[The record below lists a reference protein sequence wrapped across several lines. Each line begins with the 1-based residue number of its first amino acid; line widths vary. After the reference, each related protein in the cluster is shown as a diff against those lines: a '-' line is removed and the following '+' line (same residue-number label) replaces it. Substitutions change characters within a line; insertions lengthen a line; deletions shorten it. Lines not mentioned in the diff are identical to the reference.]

1 MNCLK
6 PVKVSLPQ
14 EEQERRM
21 ALDPALFPYYY
32 RMATYVYVPCGKCEA
47 CLSKRRTAWTM
58 RLNNELKDSDS
69 CYFITLTYDEDN
81 VPWKFVNIGGYCTLV
96 QYVSK
101 KDCQNFLKRLRKAIQ
116 PFKVRYFLVSEY
128 GPQTM
133 RPHYHMILF
142 NFPHEL
148 KAKIDEYINN
158 AWGLGFIQI
167 SPISSAR
174 INYVTSYCLD
184 SSTLPEYLDKNFML
198 CSRKPGIG
206 LGHICDPAIV
216 DYYTRNMDG
225 LAILE
230 NNGKPCKVS
239 MPRYYRDKLFDRSA
253 SDEITCKNIKVYAD
267 LCRREQ
273 KEQRE
278 WLKSH
283 GYPTTREYLNSPID
297 GSPLSLKLQSQE
309 NFKRKVQSKNKMNK
323 KKL

>member
-1 MNCLK
+1 
-6 PVKVSLPQ
+6 
-14 EEQERRM
+14 M
-21 ALDPALFPYYY
+21 ALDPDRYPYFY
-32 RMATYVYVPCGKCEA
+32 RMATFVYVPCGKCEA

-58 RLNNELKDSDS
+58 RLNNELKESES
-69 CYFITLTYDEDN
+69 CYFITLTYDEN
-81 VPWKFVNIGGYCTLV
+81 HVPWKVINRGGYVDYV
-96 QYVSK
+96 QHVSK
-101 KDCQNFLKRLRKAIQ
+101 KDCQLFLKRLRKALR

-128 GPQTM
+128 GPQTL

-142 NFPHEL
+142 NFPNEL
-148 KAKIDEYINN
+148 KSKIYEYIDN

-184 SSTLPEYLDKNFML
+184 SSSLPEYLDKNFML
-198 CSRKPGIG
+198 CSRRPGIG
-206 LGHICDPAIV
+206 LSHICDPAIV

-230 NNGKPCKVS
+230 KNGKPCKVS

-253 SDEITCKNIKVYAD
+253 ADEIACKNIEVYSN
-267 LCRREQ
+267 LYKRERE
-273 KEQRE
+273 EQRK
-278 WLKSH
+278 WLASH
-283 GYPTTREYLNSPID
+283 GYPTTPAYLNAAIE

-309 NFKRKVQSKNKMNK
+309 LFKKKVQSKNKMNK